1 VILFDLKPVSNT
13 ISYFAQVQMITKRFS
28 INTLPHALIYGG
40 SLPFIVAAI
49 LLMLGVSSLP
59 LLGNVTNLTATYGL
73 VIVAFLNGI
82 HWGQQLSLGF
92 ARPSLFISSN
102 IITVVIWFS
111 WLLASPQLFMV
122 LLTLPLAVLLYI
134 DFILRGGNFIAQDY
148 FRLRLIISI
157 AVISSLLVAAAFS

>member
-1 VILFDLKPVSNT
+1 MT
-13 ISYFAQVQMITKRFS
+13 TKRLS
-28 INTLPHALIYGG
+28 TTNLPHALIYAG
-40 SLPFIVAAI
+40 SLPFIVGAI
-49 LLMLGVSSLP
+49 LLLLDISSLP
-59 LLGNVTNLTATYGL
+59 VLGNVTNLTATYGL
-73 VIVAFLNGI
+73 VIVTFLNGI

-102 IITVVIWFS
+102 IITVGIWLS

-122 LLTLPLAVLLYI
+122 LLTLPLVVLLYI

-148 FRLRLIISI
+148 FQSRLIISI